1 MATKLKND
9 RPVVFHFRP
18 GNKDV
23 MVLSPKKEKGG
34 VTVIYD
40 PKVSKYGVALCDE
53 KDNFRR
59 SKGIDIAS
67 GRLKKAS
74 ERPNVKTMDKV
85 KKAAVK
91 LARTHVR
98 LHVKYLLAKLEE
110 QQKKINASRKELTR
124 VLKANS

>member
-18 GNKDV
+18 GNKEV
-23 MVLSPKKEKGG
+23 VVLSPKKEKGG

-40 PKVSKYGVALCDE
+40 PKEGKYGVALCDE

-59 SKGIDIAS
+59 SKGFDIAS
-67 GRLKKAS
+67 GRLKKAP
-74 ERPNVKTMDKV
+74 ERSRDKTMDKV
-85 KKAAVK
+85 KKTAVK

-98 LHVKYLLAKLEE
+98 VHVKYLLKKLEE
-110 QQKKINASRKELTR
+110 QQKKIAASHKELTR